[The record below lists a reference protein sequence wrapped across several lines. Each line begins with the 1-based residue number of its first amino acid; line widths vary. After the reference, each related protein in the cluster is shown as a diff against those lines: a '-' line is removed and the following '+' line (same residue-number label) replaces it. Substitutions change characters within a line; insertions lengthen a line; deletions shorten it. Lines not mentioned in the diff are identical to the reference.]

1 MVFRRNKNKI
11 KVIFFREVGENNF
24 EKIGETKIDL
34 TEDSVSYKNK
44 TFPITDKCYIYIEK
58 NEPKIFIDYEN
69 NKIITF
75 HTHNIGID
83 SKFLDKFLTT
93 SKRGIIGQLMQT
105 LKTEMTGT
113 SDWKKWMS
121 PMAIFILGA
130 VIGYL
135 LGSPNP
141 FGMSG

>member
-1 MVFRRNKNKI
+1 MVFRRNKNKVKI
-11 KVIFFREVGENNF
+11 IFLREIRENNF
-24 EKIGETKIDL
+24 EKIGEKKVDI
-34 TEDSVSYKNK
+34 TESSVSWKEK
-44 TFPITDKCYIYIEK
+44 TFPITDKCYVYIEK

-69 NKIITF
+69 NIIITLIK
-75 HTHNIGID
+75 HNIGID
-83 SKFLDKFLTT
+83 AKFLDKFLTT

-105 LKTEMTGT
+105 LKTEMTGI
-113 SDWKKWMS
+113 SDWKKWIS

-141 FGMSG
+141 FGVVG